1 MEETV
6 IFWNFLR
13 PKRWRKQ
20 VFEPNNG
27 GSRVGLILV
36 LSVLCV
42 AGCSEN
48 SNINANKLYEAKP
61 DHPMSV
67 KLVDRDGQGTL
78 QMLGWSIRPA
88 SKPKPGQKIEITQYF
103 QVERPVARD
112 LMLFLHGEIPNL
124 GRVLVSDRRIGDA
137 KTGTKSWKK
146 GEIWMIRQFLRLP
159 PETEGRQVE
168 LLSGLFFENQR
179 LTVWGEPGQSDGR
192 NRIKLGKIDMEGYR
206 GSKAEPKNEAR
217 PGELPSVLIPKTTAT
232 IAADGKLSEKA
243 WVNAPILTFSDSL
256 GRPIP
261 TQFETK
267 LRLLYDDKNLYVSFE
282 AKDKDISCPFS
293 KRDDPIYD
301 HEAVELFIMPK
312 VKAPALGPYIELQA
326 SPKGIIFD
334 AAFTG
339 RRTGMDTSFNAGQT
353 VGTDIRGTLNQDD
366 GQDEGF
372 TSEWI
377 VPFAQ
382 MRGVEKAPQA
392 GEEWRM
398 NAFRIEKY
406 RQSGKLLGE
415 YTAWSPPQVGD
426 FHNVLKFGRM
436 RFGP

>member
-1 MEETV
+1 MV
-6 IFWNFLR
+6 L
-13 PKRWRKQ
+13 
-20 VFEPNNG
+20 
-27 GSRVGLILV
+27 GLCLV
-36 LSVLCV
+36 LVS
-42 AGCSEN
+42 ACSEN
-48 SNINANKLYEAKP
+48 SNITANKLYEAKP
-61 DHPMSV
+61 DHPMSI

-78 QMLGWSIRPA
+78 QMLGWSMNP
-88 SKPKPGQKIEITQYF
+88 KTNLKPGQKLEITQYF
-103 QVERPVARD
+103 QVQRPVSRD
-112 LMLFLHGEIPNL
+112 LLLFLHGEIPNSR
-124 GRVLVSDRRIGDA
+124 RVLVSDRRIGDA
-137 KTGTKSWKK
+137 NSGTKSWKK
-146 GEIWMIRQFLRLP
+146 GEIWGIRQFLRLP

-168 LLSGLFFENQR
+168 LLSGLFFGDQR
-179 LTVWGEPGQSDGR
+179 LTVWGAPGKSDGQD
-192 NRIKLGKIDMEGYR
+192 RIKLGKINMEGYR
-206 GSKAEPKNEAR
+206 GSKPKNIAN
-217 PGELPSVLIPKTTAT
+217 PQDLPEVLIPKTTAA
-232 IAADGKLSEKA
+232 IAADGKLSEEVWAK
-243 WVNAPILTFSDSL
+243 APILTFSDSL

-261 TQFETK
+261 TRFETK

-382 MRGVEKAPQA
+382 MRGVGKAPQP

-406 RQSGKLLGE
+406 RQSSKLLGE

-436 RFGP
+436 KFGP